1 MTVCTA
7 GYHNGMRQLL
17 VSVEEQDWERL
28 QQVAQRAN
36 CTAEELIA
44 RILRHLLQRVNP
56 PTQEWQQR
64 FDTLL
69 QQVHRHTAQFSP
81 EEIEADITDAWRE
94 YRSECGS

>member
-1 MTVCTA
+1 ML
-7 GYHNGMRQLL
+7 GMRQLL

-36 CTAEELIA
+36 CTVEEFLT
-44 RILRHLLQRVNP
+44 RMLRHMLQRVNP

-64 FDTLL
+64 FEALL

-81 EEIEADITDAWRE
+81 EEVEADITDAWRE
-94 YRSECGS
+94 YRNECES